1 MQKKDRPGSLRST
14 TQSVDHLGS
23 SAPFAPSAVKQIG
36 ATPPS
41 LRSVTS
47 VVETQRPL
55 DGLRVVALEQA
66 VAAPFC
72 SRQLADLG
80 ADVIKIE
87 RPDGGDS
94 ARSYDG
100 ALNGVSAYFA
110 WLNRGK
116 KSVVLDLKQ
125 ELERDAASR
134 LIDRADVVVSNLAP
148 GAMERLGFGYDDVAS
163 RNPRVV
169 WCAITGYGPDGPM
182 RDRKAY
188 DMLVQGES
196 GVVSVTGGGDT
207 PAKVG
212 ISIADIGAGMYAYSS
227 ILAALYARERTG
239 KGERID
245 VSMLECLTE
254 WMTPALY
261 VWHGTQRIV
270 ARAGVRHNMIVPYG
284 AYACA
289 DGDVMFAIQ
298 TDREWR
304 RFCAE
309 VMESPSLA
317 DDGRFATNAKRVEHR
332 VALESMIE
340 ARFATRTRAAV
351 MASLERA
358 DLATGAVNDVPAVMA
373 HEQLAA
379 RKRWTTVDSP
389 GGEIPALLPPHNLH
403 HVTPHMGRV
412 PALGE
417 HTRDVLATLG
427 DR

>member
-1 MQKKDRPGSLRST
+1 
-14 TQSVDHLGS
+14 V
-23 SAPFAPSAVKQIG
+23 V
-36 ATPPS
+36 PPPPP
-41 LRSVTS
+41 
-47 VVETQRPL
+47 PL
-55 DGLRVVALEQA
+55 DNIKVIALEQA

-94 ARSYDG
+94 ARAYDG

-116 KSVVLDLKQ
+116 KSVVLDLKDDTQ
-125 ELERDAASR
+125 LNAVKQLVDTT
-134 LIDRADVVVSNLAP
+134 DVLVSNLAP
-148 GAMERLGFGYDDVAS
+148 GAIERLGLGYDDVAE
-163 RNPRVV
+163 RHPRIV
-169 WCAITGYGPDGPM
+169 WCGITGYGPDGPM

-196 GVVSVTGGGDT
+196 GVVSVTGSAT
-207 PAKVG
+207 EPAKVG
-212 ISIADIGAGMYAYSS
+212 VSIADIAAGMYAYSS
-227 ILAALYARERTG
+227 ILAALFAREHTG
-239 KGERID
+239 HGQRID

-261 VWHGTQRIV
+261 VWHGTNRIL

-304 RFCAE
+304 RFCAD
-309 VMESPSLA
+309 VMESPALA
-317 DDGRFATNAKRVEHR
+317 DDARFSTNAKRVENR
-332 VALESMIE
+332 VELETMIE
-340 ARFATRTRAAV
+340 TRFASCTRAEV
-351 MASLERA
+351 MTSLERA
-358 DLATGAVNDVPAVMA
+358 DLATGAVNDVPSVMA

-379 RKRWTTVDSP
+379 RGRWTTVDST
-389 GGEIPALLPPHNLH
+389 GGEIPALIPPHNLQ
-403 HVTPHMGRV
+403 HVRPRMGRV
-412 PALGE
+412 PSLGE
-417 HTRDVLATLG
+417 HTEEVLATL
-427 DR
+427 RPT